1 MTLPQPLLWLAA
13 WAFSVQ
19 RQMNGDMR
27 RNLAALQDGW
37 SVEAVGLI
45 LLAAFL
51 YGVFHAV
58 GPGHGKVVIGSYFAT
73 RRARIAQGLT
83 AALIAALVQAAT
95 AVAVVGALAGLL
107 ALAPRE
113 VMAQAAWLE
122 VGSYALIAVVGL
134 NMGWRTLTDRGCGH
148 DHHHHHD
155 GCCHHEHDDQGCGL
169 FAVAAAVGLRPCS
182 GAILVLLFTLG
193 NGMFLVGVAA
203 TVAMA
208 LGVALTVSVLGL
220 GALGLNRLVERLGG
234 GGVRLRKGLAL
245 AGATAITL
253 MGLVL
258 LLGSLAGGAPTL
270 TG

>member
-1 MTLPQPLLWLAA
+1 MTLPEPLLWLAA
-13 WAFSVQ
+13 RAFSLQ

-37 SVEAVGLI
+37 SFEAVGLI

-95 AVAVVGALAGLL
+95 AVAVVAALAGLL
-107 ALAPRE
+107 ALAPRD
-113 VMAQAAWLE
+113 VMAHAAWLE
-122 VGSYALIAVVGL
+122 VGSYGLIAVVGL

-148 DHHHHHD
+148 EHHD
-155 GCCHHEHDDQGCGL
+155 GCCHHGHADDGRSL

-208 LGVALTVSVLGL
+208 LGVAITVSVLGL

-234 GGVRLRKGLAL
+234 GGLRLRKALAL
-245 AGATAITL
+245 AGAAAITL
-253 MGLVL
+253 LGLVL
-258 LLGSLAGGAPTL
+258 LTGSLMGGTPTL